1 MVKDTK
7 YIIKRIIIGVGIA
20 LVLMLIKGSLIMN
33 VEAQEVNAIPN
44 DILIATG
51 SGVTSYSPS
60 TNTWNGQTV
69 YALPSNMSYDW
80 GSGVS
85 LYFRYPQN
93 SGATYC
99 DFASNKATLSGRLY
113 NASTSSIGTPLVQFE
128 DTTSGVYTRC
138 SSQTTSNYVDF
149 ICNNINSSHGFNIQI
164 GNAPN
169 GRWGIV
175 RQLNFEC
182 IQSGA
187 DITANINANN
197 NQNTQ
202 NIINNNNQNT
212 QNIINNQNENTQKE
226 IDSNITCSSLNANEN
241 GKLNGYLSSNGTFN
255 QSNDFKTTRYI
266 PINDFSKIIVLEPI
280 PQSFAYLC
288 FYNGSP
294 DKLISCTN
302 TSISHEN
309 DIINVPTGATEV
321 RFSLPIYQNDDFK
334 ANFKICRSSNLAL
347 SDSLSNDD
355 ISTASNDFDSFIRNM
370 NPNTHGLSDIVTA
383 PLRLVSA
390 LTSSTCSP
398 LRIPLPFVD
407 SDVVLPCMVP
417 IYQQYFGQWFSL
429 YQLITTGVIAYWVSI
444 NFFRIIKNILNPT
457 DDKVEVYDL

>member
-1 MVKDTK
+1 MIVKDFK
-7 YIIKRIIIGVGIA
+7 YVIKRIIIGVGIA
-20 LVLMLIKGSLIMN
+20 LVLMLIKGNLLMQ
-33 VEAQEVNAIPN
+33 VHAQEVNAVPN

-51 SGVTSYSPS
+51 QGVSTYSPS

-128 DTTSGVYTRC
+128 DTTAGGYTRC

-202 NIINNNNQNT
+202 NIINNQNNNT
-212 QNIINNQNENTQKE
+212 QNIINNNNENTDKTIKSQYVCK
-226 IDSNITCSSLNANEN
+226 DYKSSTSSQLKNSYLNSNGSVVD
-241 GKLNGYLSSNGTFN
+241 SSNRGV
-255 QSNDFKTTRYI
+255 SRYI
-266 PINDFSKIIVLEPI
+266 GISSSSKIVVSTITNDSYLH
-280 PQSFAYLC
+280 LC
-288 FYNGSP
+288 FYNSSK
-294 DKLISCTN
+294 DMLSCMNESSLSRNQVLT
-302 TSISHEN
+302 I
-309 DIINVPTGATEV
+309 PTDASYV
-321 RFSLPIYQNDDFK
+321 RFSFGN
-334 ANFKICRSSNLAL
+334 SSSPTFNVCTNGNQAL
-347 SDSLSNDD
+347 SDTLTDD
-355 ISTASNDFDSFIRNM
+355 NVDQANADFEQWFQQTHID
-370 NPNTHGLSDIVTA
+370 THGLSSIITA
-383 PLRLVSA
+383 PLRLIQGMLGTTCVP
-390 LTSSTCSP
+390 LTF
-398 LRIPLPFVD
+398 PLPFVNQN
-407 SDVVLPCMVP
+407 VVLPCMTP
-417 IYQQYFGQWFSL
+417 IYTEYFGNWFTL
-429 YQLITTGVIAYWVSI
+429 YRFITDGVIAYWVAV
-444 NFFRIIKNILNPT
+444 NVFRKMQDFLDPT
-457 DDKVEVYDL
+457 DDKVEVFDL